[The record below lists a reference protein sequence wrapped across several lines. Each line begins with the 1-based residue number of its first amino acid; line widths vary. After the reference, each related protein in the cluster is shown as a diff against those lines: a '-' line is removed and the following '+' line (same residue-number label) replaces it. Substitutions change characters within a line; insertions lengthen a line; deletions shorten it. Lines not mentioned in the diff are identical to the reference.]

1 MKKKRALLLFATL
14 ALLVGGYAAWCGRIF
29 YLHVPTPEMT
39 ELPEEYRADARAF
52 IEQHGLTAPDPF
64 DRKLFLELLT
74 KPYDSAPT
82 PVAVGPWTG
91 SENLAVTRMRRPF
104 NYTTRQIIFWS
115 TGIGWTAM
123 VIDYVPG
130 SEAIERR
137 RLRKAGD
144 AAP

>member
-39 ELPEEYRADARAF
+39 ELPEEYRADARAL
-52 IEQHGLTAPDPF
+52 IKQHGLTDPEPF
-64 DRKLFLELLT
+64 ETKRFLELLAQ
-74 KPYDSAPT
+74 PYDSDPE
-82 PVAVGPWTG
+82 PVIIGPWTG
-91 SENLAVTRMRRPF
+91 PENVSASRMRVPF
-104 NYTTRQIIFWS
+104 RYTNRQIVFWS

-123 VIDYVPG
+123 VTDYVPG
-130 SEAIERR
+130 SETIERR